1 VVLFLVSNVDLMWLQ
16 ICNLFLQ
23 QHLLPW
29 LERVAYTVTGEQLQD
44 SLYNAGVETFLSLD
58 VLRQSHD
65 SKSGNT
71 ILSALQN
78 VAESSKNVVISALPR
93 LFSSFLQAI
102 KKYRTTLFGQGSNQL
117 PCTGTNELNAAGMH
131 FFIRCHSL
139 LGDDQSSLDAWMT
152 TNALLDI
159 VRQNNLLNRS
169 LPDVELA
176 INQIGDLA
184 IEALGQLHHPL
195 CHR

>member
-1 VVLFLVSNVDLMWLQ
+1 MLFFASNFDLTWLQ

-23 QHLLPW
+23 QHLLLW
-29 LERVAYTVTGEQLQD
+29 LERVACTAAGQQLQD
-44 SLYNAGVETFLSLD
+44 SLYNAGVETFFSLD

-65 SKSGNT
+65 SKSGNA

-78 VAESSKNVVISALPR
+78 VGESSKNVVIASLPR

-117 PCTGTNELNAAGMH
+117 PGAGTNELNAAGMH
-131 FFIRCHSL
+131 FFIRCQSL

-152 TNALLDI
+152 RNALLDI
-159 VRQNNLLNRS
+159 VRENNLLNRS

-184 IEALGQLHHPL
+184 IEALAG
-195 CHR
+195 